1 MIHSYLF
8 QCYAKCC
15 KNFACESTRFLD
27 FLEDC
32 LCYLGKFLCVSA
44 SLLLFIFLTIILFI
58 LLTWATKWVKVKLHI
73 TKIRHVN
80 EVECFE
86 KLSEI
91 NRTISNLNAMKTPD
105 ISDVFVLIYIE
116 GLLEIM
122 NAAITNYYKDGVSAV
137 QKKHEML
144 TFHKALL
151 CLQICQKSLGDICNL
166 QIDKCVKLLS
176 ECLDTMID
184 SKNEKD
190 KKRDEKNAE
199 ENNIQKF
206 MRAKESVRKTRK

>member
-105 ISDVFVLIYIE
+105 ISDEFVLIYIE

-137 QKKHEML
+137 QK
-144 TFHKALL
+144 
-151 CLQICQKSLGDICNL
+151 N
-166 QIDKCVKLLS
+166 
-176 ECLDTMID
+176 
-184 SKNEKD
+184 
-190 KKRDEKNAE
+190 
-199 ENNIQKF
+199 
-206 MRAKESVRKTRK
+206 TRC